1 MFIEHMLDKNK
12 IMYNKKTII
21 SKNVKTFF
29 TKIIV
34 KLVII

>member
-1 MFIEHMLDKNK
+1 MFIEHMFDRIK

-34 KLVII
+34 KFVII